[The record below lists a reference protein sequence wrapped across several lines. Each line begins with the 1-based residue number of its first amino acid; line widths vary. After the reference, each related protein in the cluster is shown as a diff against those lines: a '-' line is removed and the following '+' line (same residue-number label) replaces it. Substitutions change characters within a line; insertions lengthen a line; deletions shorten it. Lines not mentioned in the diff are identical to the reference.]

1 MVMRPIFF
9 LLAVPYFALLLV
21 PLYNMN
27 EPSLFGFPFFYWYQ
41 MAWVP
46 GTSFLLYLV
55 YRKVGDD
62 R

>member
-1 MVMRPIFF
+1 MVMRPIFL

-21 PLYNMN
+21 PLYNMS

-41 MAWVP
+41 MLWIP

-55 YRKVGDD
+55 YRKARDD